1 MAGRINRLIAFAIV
15 CQLCMVGYQLYQYR
29 AGIWQQRQHELSNIT
44 SLAASIVNSE
54 YALAQ
59 AGKQSVADAQAQA
72 KARLGA
78 LRYNQD
84 DYLWIND
91 MEPRMV
97 MHPVRPDL
105 NGKMLDDYKDPTG
118 LKLFVAFVDVV
129 KAKGAGFVAYQWPR
143 PGSDAPQ
150 PKLSYVAEFKPWGWI
165 IGTGVYVDDLD
176 ALFLTQ
182 VKTQGTLVL
191 LMMLFC
197 GLVSFMIGRKLAS
210 TVTAMS
216 LDMEHLAAGKLDV
229 PITPDANSR
238 ELGRMSRAL
247 LVFQRSAVE
256 KRAMEAETRAE
267 RERNEAARQKA
278 AEEAIQGE
286 RARVTASFG
295 TALAR
300 LANKDLC
307 VRLNEDVP
315 PAYRQLQADF
325 NKAMDALELAL
336 GAVHASA
343 ETIATGTRQLASA
356 TDDLSRRTE
365 SQAASLE
372 ESTAAMSE
380 LSQAVNST
388 ADSSTQT
395 KDIISA
401 AKNESVLSTEI
412 VQQAVTSMGGIQ
424 DSSRKI
430 SQIITV
436 INEIAFQ
443 TNLLALNA
451 GVEAARA
458 GDAGRGFAVVA
469 SEVRALAQRSADAA
483 KEIGTLIAAST
494 GNVDTGV
501 ERVNATGQAIQRV
514 MSQISVIDDGI
525 ANIAGQAIEQAITL
539 KQVNTAISEIDQSTQ
554 KNAAMA
560 EEATAACRLLAEE
573 SQCLAAMVGEF
584 KLRVSGGNAFAS
596 QGNRNA
602 RLAVA

>member
-1 MAGRINRLIAFAIV
+1 
-15 CQLCMVGYQLYQYR
+15 
-29 AGIWQQRQHELSNIT
+29 
-44 SLAASIVNSE
+44 
-54 YALAQ
+54 
-59 AGKQSVADAQAQA
+59 
-72 KARLGA
+72 
-78 LRYNQD
+78 
-84 DYLWIND
+84 
-91 MEPRMV
+91 
-97 MHPVRPDL
+97 
-105 NGKMLDDYKDPTG
+105 
-118 LKLFVAFVDVV
+118 
-129 KAKGAGFVAYQWPR
+129 
-143 PGSDAPQ
+143 
-150 PKLSYVAEFKPWGWI
+150 
-165 IGTGVYVDDLD
+165 
-176 ALFLTQ
+176 
-182 VKTQGTLVL
+182 
-191 LMMLFC
+191 
-197 GLVSFMIGRKLAS
+197 
-210 TVTAMS
+210 
-216 LDMEHLAAGKLDV
+216 
-229 PITPDANSR
+229 
-238 ELGRMSRAL
+238 
-247 LVFQRSAVE
+247 
-256 KRAMEAETRAE
+256 
-267 RERNEAARQKA
+267 
-278 AEEAIQGE
+278 
-286 RARVTASFG
+286 
-295 TALAR
+295 
-300 LANKDLC
+300 
-307 VRLNEDVP
+307 
-315 PAYRQLQADF
+315 
-325 NKAMDALELAL
+325 MDALELAL

-602 RLAVA
+602 RRAVA